1 VSRQSGEIGESIDL
15 QAVRDSI
22 PALARLVHEKPLV
35 YLDAA
40 ATTPRPQ
47 AVIDAVTNYEST
59 FPANVHR
66 GVHTLSGEATAAYE
80 DARGRIAA
88 FLGADTSELVFTRG
102 TTEAI
107 NLVAGSWA
115 TANLK
120 AGDEILISVLEHHAN
135 IVPWQ
140 MLCERIGTHLR
151 VADVTDAGDLTL
163 AAVESAITPN
173 TRLVA
178 MTCVSN
184 ALGTVTPIADICA
197 LAKSRG
203 IVSLV
208 DAAQMV
214 PHMPVNFH
222 SLGCDFFAFSG
233 HKMYG
238 PTGIGGLLA
247 RSEMLASMPPW
258 QGGGDMIRT
267 VTLEGSTWN
276 DVPWKF
282 EAGTPNI
289 GGTIGLAAAVEW
301 LGAIG
306 MGAIGE
312 REQGLL
318 DEAVTRLRSIDRV
331 QLVGEPAE
339 RAGAISFVIDGMHP
353 ADIGAMLDRHGIAI
367 RAGHHCAQPVLH
379 RFGQTT
385 TARIAPAF
393 YNTRTELESLET
405 AIRRIIDVFG

>member
-1 VSRQSGEIGESIDL
+1 MSRQSGEIGESIDL
-15 QAVRDSI
+15 QTVRDSI
-22 PALARLVHEKPLV
+22 PALARLVHDKPLV

-47 AVIDAVTNYEST
+47 PVIDAVTNYEST

-140 MLCERIGTHLR
+140 LLCERIGTHLR
-151 VADVTDAGDLTL
+151 VADVTDAGDLTM

-203 IVSLV
+203 LVSLV

-214 PHMPVNFH
+214 PHMPVDFH

-247 RSEMLASMPPW
+247 RSKMLASMPPW

-301 LGAIG
+301 LGLIG
-306 MGAIGE
+306 MAAIGE

-331 QLVGEPAE
+331 QLVGEPTE

>member
-1 VSRQSGEIGESIDL
+1 MSRQSGEIGESIDL
-15 QAVRDSI
+15 QTVRDSI
-22 PALARLVHEKPLV
+22 PALARLVHDKPLV

-47 AVIDAVTNYEST
+47 PVIDAVTNYEST

-107 NLVAGSWA
+107 NLVASSWA

-151 VADVTDAGDLTL
+151 VADVTDAGDLTM

-203 IVSLV
+203 LVSLV

-214 PHMPVNFH
+214 PHMPVDFH

-306 MGAIGE
+306 MAAIGE

-331 QLVGEPAE
+331 QLVGEPTE

>member
-1 VSRQSGEIGESIDL
+1 VSRQSGEIGASINL
-15 QAVRDSI
+15 QAVRESI
-22 PALARLVHEKPLV
+22 PALARLVHDKPLV

-47 AVIDAVTNYEST
+47 AVIDAVANYEST

-80 DARGRIAA
+80 NAREHIAT
-88 FLGADTSELVFTRG
+88 FLGADSAELIFTRG

-115 TANLK
+115 TAHLK

-140 MLCERIGTHLR
+140 MLCERLGTHLR
-151 VADVTDAGDLTL
+151 VADVTDAGDLTV

-173 TRLVA
+173 TRLIA

-184 ALGTVTPIADICA
+184 AIGTVTPIVDVCA

-203 IVSLV
+203 IVSLI
-208 DAAQMV
+208 DAAQMT
-214 PHMPVNFH
+214 PHMPVDFH
-222 SLGCDFFAFSG
+222 SLGCDFLAFSG

-238 PTGIGGLLA
+238 PTGIGGLLG

-301 LGAIG
+301 LDAIG
-306 MGAIGE
+306 LDAIGI

-318 DEAVTRLRSIDRV
+318 DEAVKRLQSIDRL
-331 QLVGEPAE
+331 QLVGEPTE
-339 RAGAISFVIDGMHP
+339 RAGAISFIIDGMHP

-367 RAGHHCAQPVLH
+367 RAGHHCAQPALH

-393 YNTRTELESLET
+393 YNTSTELETLET

>member
-1 VSRQSGEIGESIDL
+1 MSRQFGQIGESIDL
-15 QAVRDSI
+15 QTVRDSI
-22 PALARLVHEKPLV
+22 PALARLVHDKPLV

-140 MLCERIGTHLR
+140 LLCERIGTHLR
-151 VADVTDAGDLTL
+151 VADVTDAGDLTM

-203 IVSLV
+203 LVSLV

-214 PHMPVNFH
+214 PHMPVDFH

-247 RSEMLASMPPW
+247 RSKMLASMPPW

-267 VTLEGSTWN
+267 VTLEESTWN

-306 MGAIGE
+306 MAAIGE

>member
-1 VSRQSGEIGESIDL
+1 VSRQSGQISESIDL

-22 PALARLVHEKPLV
+22 PALARLVHDKPLV

-47 AVIDAVTNYEST
+47 PVIDAVTNYEST

-140 MLCERIGTHLR
+140 LLCERIGTHLR
-151 VADVTDAGDLTL
+151 VADVTDAGDLTV

-203 IVSLV
+203 LVSLV

-301 LGAIG
+301 LGSIG

-318 DEAVTRLRSIDRV
+318 DEAVKRLRSIDRV
-331 QLVGEPAE
+331 QLVGEPTE

>member
-1 VSRQSGEIGESIDL
+1 VSRQSGQISESIDL

-22 PALARLVHEKPLV
+22 PALARLVHDKPLV

-47 AVIDAVTNYEST
+47 PVIDAVTNYEST

-301 LGAIG
+301 LGSIG

-318 DEAVTRLRSIDRV
+318 DEAVKRLRSIDRV
-331 QLVGEPAE
+331 QLVGEPTE